1 MEDQRTLVT
10 PAGLDDYNRVE
21 DENDPRHPQYMD
33 PTNNIHEQIASGT
46 GGTNG
51 PLQQGSG
58 INETMEQQSQPTAA
72 DAAPNLISEVGGVAL
87 GGLSD
92 AVESV
97 GGIADLTGDT
107 LKTGL
112 SHLVGRPVDNTQ
124 NPFSKE
130 YERGTWLDVPDDWVP
145 ENKTALGK
153 LARGFVEFGLLTA
166 ATGGVGSAAFGGAR
180 FGVRGLALARSAGI
194 GARGTKFV
202 KFVQKGARIA
212 AEGGAADLISTSS
225 EDGNMANL
233 VNEFAPW
240 MPFSEALSVQ
250 DDDNPWLARIKTVT
264 SGAGV
269 NLVGWRI
276 ASYIKGRNA
285 AKVEFNK
292 LRKQGKSVDEA
303 IEGANV
309 AGNKVDA
316 DEYIKLANESEKAST
331 QTAKDA
337 YAAGKGIP
345 HSDNRT
351 EYIFSKLD
359 EAETKKFEE
368 LLTKNDP
375 DSLQQRRMIEDI
387 ADARGVDEDD
397 IFDFEMGRAPSQ
409 ADDALRQSD
418 PKVNPENH
426 LDVEKADIVVDK
438 GGVKSAIKT
447 SIQDLKSG
455 GSGRSW
461 KHMWTAYSLKK
472 MGGKNARRLKILEK
486 TRDDIVQKAFN
497 AADNTMS
504 YEDMV
509 QLTDKHIADS
519 LDIIMEGGDM
529 KTKFM
534 KLFTED
540 PNNYRVFATD
550 GEIIKTI
557 TPAQKAATQLALSM
571 LADTATS
578 ISQAGIEMAGKV
590 PIGTQYEQVM
600 DAMKALMIEHKR
612 FGLMWGLD
620 GVGQQLDNIPENII
634 KNTKAR
640 LKQLDEENETL
651 FDILGGLRR
660 DGKYKEMAALLEVN
674 AITGNKI
681 KTLEEVYEW
690 ISKSMTNGGTINGL
704 QITGMR
710 GNQLKATW
718 YNSILSSIRTPIKA
732 ILGTNLIST
741 LRPYQAWIGATLN
754 GNKEEAMIAAT
765 AMDAIR
771 QSWAESIDMFKYNW
785 DAGVH
790 KKAQS
795 YDTRYNL
802 EQDLEQWKVVGET
815 IQKVGTDS
823 QKRSY
828 SILNGMVDFNTSRFV
843 RYSTNAMG
851 AGDAFARTMIG
862 RMEMRMRAARKAL
875 EDGVD
880 ITDVKKVAQAT
891 EENFRNSIFKEGKDG
906 KWIVHDQA
914 AKMAGDEAAMTRNL
928 EGVAKV
934 FDTLGTV
941 PLLKAFFPF
950 ARTGVNALNL
960 TFEHVP
966 VLARTQRKF
975 RDIMSGDPKRASQWG
990 IRPEDIPQAQA
1001 LQHGRLATGQ
1011 ALMGMTTMAALSGN
1025 MTGDY
1030 PYDKERRDLWRT
1042 NKIPPYSV
1050 KVGDTWVSYRHI
1062 EPFNT
1067 VASMAANLVH
1077 NADVLG
1083 EGVIDEWFP
1092 KTMFMFSAVM
1102 VDKTMLSGVKELFSL
1117 ADTER
1122 EDKGKE
1128 LARVISSK
1136 VRPIVPFSSMSKDIG
1151 NILDAVQKEKNSF
1164 GEMLIQKDM
1173 IAKSYLEPKYDFL
1186 STNRSGN
1193 SFDMNYA
1200 EFQGN
1205 KGFLNPMLRI
1215 FNAISP
1221 ITVTSAEKIKVNGKY
1236 VDDPVK
1242 TTLMEMRFDLP
1253 SILNSYKGVRLNS
1266 KQRSRLQYYL
1276 STSKLRKKLERAIY
1290 PANSA
1295 VRKGLA
1301 EYKAGYIDDQGN
1313 HRKFTESEGFKL
1325 GDREW
1330 YQIIRDI
1337 FNDEIDIAMSQVM
1350 GEDID
1355 LKRAVD
1361 TMLTRSSIQSLGR
1374 MQSEASNSYRDLIG
1388 RQAVP
1393 TK

>member
-1 MEDQRTLVT
+1 MEQNPLR
-10 PAGLDDYNRVE
+10 PAGLQEYQTVE
-21 DENDPRHPQYMD
+21 DEFDPRHPNYRD
-33 PTNNIHEQIASGT
+33 PGDKKLYQQTFELEPEDKPSLDDPNIISQEGMQPQQ
-46 GGTNG
+46 
-51 PLQQGSG
+51 PLS
-58 INETMEQQSQPTAA
+58 TDS
-72 DAAPNLISEVGGVAL
+72 APNFLSEVGGVLA
-87 GGLSD
+87 GGAAD

-107 LKTGL
+107 LKKGL
-112 SHLVGRPVDNTQ
+112 SYLTGKELDPTQ
-124 NPFSKE
+124 DITHSD

-180 FGVRGLALARSAGI
+180 LGVRGLAVARSAGV
-194 GARGTKFV
+194 GAKGTRFLKFI
-202 KFVQKGARIA
+202 QKGTRIA

-225 EDGNMANL
+225 EDSNLANL
-233 VNEFAPW
+233 VDEFAPW
-240 MPFSEALSVQ
+240 MPLSETLSVQ

-264 SGAGV
+264 AGAGV

-276 ASYIKGRNA
+276 ASYVKGRNA
-285 AKVEFNK
+285 AKAEFNK

-303 IEGANV
+303 IEGANIE
-309 AGNKVDA
+309 GNKVDA
-316 DEYIKLANESEKAST
+316 DEYIRLANESEKAST

-351 EYIFSKLD
+351 EYIFGKLD
-359 EAETKKFEE
+359 EAEAKKFEE

-387 ADARGVDEDD
+387 ADARGVDEND

-447 SIQDLKSG
+447 SIQDLKAG
-455 GSGRSW
+455 GPGRSW

-486 TRDDIVQKAFN
+486 TRDEIVRKAFN
-497 AADNTMS
+497 APDNTMS
-504 YEDMV
+504 YPDMV
-509 QLTDKHIADS
+509 RLTDKHISDS
-519 LDIIMEGGDM
+519 LEIIMDGGDM

-540 PNNYRVFATD
+540 PDNYRVFATD
-550 GEIIKTI
+550 GEVIKTI

-578 ISQAGIEMAGKV
+578 ISQAGVEMAGKV

-634 KNTKAR
+634 KTTKAR
-640 LKQLDEENETL
+640 LKQLDDENEAL
-651 FDILGGLRR
+651 FDVLGSLRR
-660 DGKYKEMAALLEVN
+660 DGRYREMAALLEVN
-674 AITGNKI
+674 SITGNKI
-681 KTLEEVYEW
+681 NTLEQVYDW
-690 ISKSMTNGGTINGL
+690 INKSIYKGGSINGFN
-704 QITGMR
+704 IDGMA
-710 GNQLKATW
+710 GNQLKASW
-718 YNSILSSIRTPIKA
+718 YNSILSSVRTPIKA
-732 ILGTNLIST
+732 IVGTNLIST
-741 LRPYQAWIGATLN
+741 LRPYQAWVGATLN

-765 AMDAIR
+765 MIDAIR
-771 QSWAESIDMFKYNW
+771 HSWAESMDMFRYNW
-785 DAGVH
+785 NAGVH
-790 KKAQS
+790 KRAQS
-795 YDTRYNL
+795 YDLRYDIGA
-802 EQDLEQWKVVGET
+802 DLEQWKTVGET
-815 IQKVGTDS
+815 VQMVGSDS
-823 QKRSY
+823 QKKAY
-828 SILNGMVDFNTSRFV
+828 AVVNGFVDFNTSKFV

-862 RMEMRMRAARKAL
+862 RMEMRMLAARKAL

-880 ITDVKKVAQAT
+880 ITDIKKVAQAT
-891 EENFRNSIFKEGKDG
+891 EENFRNSIFKEGQDG
-906 KWIVHDQA
+906 KWIVHDKA
-914 AKMAGDEAAMTRNL
+914 AKMAGDEAAMTRQL
-928 EGVAKV
+928 EGVATV
-934 FDTLGTV
+934 FDTLNKV
-941 PLLKAFFPF
+941 PILKAFFPF

-975 RDIMSGDPKRASQWG
+975 RDIMSGDPERAAQWG
-990 IRPEDIPQAQA
+990 IRPENIAQAQA

-1030 PYDKERRDLWRT
+1030 PYDKERRDLWRE
-1042 NKIPPYSV
+1042 NKIPPYSI
-1050 KVGDTWVSYRHI
+1050 KVGDTWVSYRNI

-1067 VASMAANLVH
+1067 VASMAANIVH

-1083 EGVIDEWFP
+1083 EDVTDQWFH
-1092 KTMFMFSAVM
+1092 KTMFMFAAVM
-1102 VDKTMLSGVKELFSL
+1102 VDKTMLSGVKDIFSVI
-1117 ADTER
+1117 DTER
-1122 EDKGKE
+1122 EDKGRE
-1128 LARVISSK
+1128 FARVAASK
-1136 VRPIVPFSSMSKDIG
+1136 VRPLIPMASMSKDIG
-1151 NILDAVQKEKNSF
+1151 NIIDAVQKEKTTF
-1164 GEMLIQKDM
+1164 GEMLIQKDA
-1173 IAKSYLEPKYDFL
+1173 ITKSYLEPKYDFL
-1186 STNRSGN
+1186 STDRSGKAF
-1193 SFDMNYA
+1193 SMNYA

-1221 ITVTSAEKIKVNGKY
+1221 ITITAAEKIKVNGKW

-1242 TTLMEMRFDLP
+1242 TTLQDMKFDLP
-1253 SILNSYKGVRLNS
+1253 SIMNTYKGVKLNS
-1266 KQRSRLQYYL
+1266 KQRSQLQYWL
-1276 STSKLRKKLERAIY
+1276 SKGDLRKKLERAIY

-1301 EYKAGYIDDQGN
+1301 EYKAGYIDNQGN
-1313 HRKFTESEGFKL
+1313 HRKFTEAKGFKL

-1337 FNDEIDIAMSQVM
+1337 FNDELDYAMAKVM
-1350 GEDID
+1350 ENDID
-1355 LKRAVD
+1355 LKRAVESLKD
-1361 TMLTRSSIQSLGR
+1361 RKAIQSLNR
-1374 MQSEASNSYRDLIG
+1374 MQHEASSEISDFIG